1 MNSDEIRNVKRL
13 YSALLCVCVWGRISK
28 IRPFT
33 FISTIFYFIF
43 ISSCCACALVN
54 IDIVIESAVLHQA
67 SAAVVVAQEIMFSS
81 VVPCCCVGGRCHV
94 GLFNIL
100 MKDTSQR
107 VVIRCCQPKERER
120 EGRRNNKKK
129 QNAVPTAVVI
139 MAKKVRAANRA
150 VACRNKR
157 ERFAS

>member
-1 MNSDEIRNVKRL
+1 MPTHDSYPTPFLANF
-13 YSALLCVCVWGRISK
+13 K

-33 FISTIFYFIF
+33 FISLIFYFIS

-54 IDIVIESAVLHQA
+54 IDIVIESAVLHHD

-81 VVPCCCVGGRCHV
+81 VVPFCVDGRCHHV

-120 EGRRNNKKK
+120 EGRRNKKK
-129 QNAVPTAVVI
+129 QNAGLTALVI
-139 MAKKVRAANRA
+139 MAKKR
-150 VACRNKR
+150 
-157 ERFAS
+157 

>member
-120 EGRRNNKKK
+120 EGRRNNKK
-129 QNAVPTAVVI
+129 
-139 MAKKVRAANRA
+139 
-150 VACRNKR
+150 NKMLFR
-157 ERFAS
+157 RRWSLWRKR

>member
-1 MNSDEIRNVKRL
+1 MPTHDSYPTPFLANF
-13 YSALLCVCVWGRISK
+13 K

-33 FISTIFYFIF
+33 FISLIFYFIS

-54 IDIVIESAVLHQA
+54 IDIVIESAVLHHD

-81 VVPCCCVGGRCHV
+81 VVLFCVGGRCHV

-120 EGRRNNKKK
+120 EGRRNKKNKMLVWRRWSLWQKK
-129 QNAVPTAVVI
+129 GEAV
-139 MAKKVRAANRA
+139 NRA

-157 ERFAS
+157 EKFASWCAPDDNNKREK